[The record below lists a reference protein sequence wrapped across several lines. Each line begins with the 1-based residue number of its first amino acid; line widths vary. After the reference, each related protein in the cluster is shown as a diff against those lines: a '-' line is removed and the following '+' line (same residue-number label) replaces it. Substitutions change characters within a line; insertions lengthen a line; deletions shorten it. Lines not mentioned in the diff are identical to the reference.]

1 MSGACSCQGESGTA
15 IGRTPCGNGPGGGCC
30 VQNGV
35 NPAPYLWRHTHMR
48 KRLAVA
54 ALLLALGFSAY
65 ETFSHKAQVTVT
77 DDGTL
82 PPPSF
87 P

>member
-1 MSGACSCQGESGTA
+1 
-15 IGRTPCGNGPGGGCC
+15 
-30 VQNGV
+30 
-35 NPAPYLWRHTHMR
+35 MR

-65 ETFSHKAQVTVT
+65 EAFTHKAQIQVT
-77 DDGTL
+77 DDGTP

>member
-1 MSGACSCQGESGTA
+1 
-15 IGRTPCGNGPGGGCC
+15 
-30 VQNGV
+30 
-35 NPAPYLWRHTHMR
+35 MR
-48 KRLAVA
+48 RRLAVA

-65 ETFSHKAQVTVT
+65 EAFTNKPLVTVT
-77 DDGTL
+77 DDGTP